1 MALGGTCA
9 RAYAKQLTC
18 IEKNGTHVSCIAKRQ
33 GPQTTPLPHP
43 SIHWPRPAAAAQ
55 ARFSIR
61 TCQRNE
67 CQLRTRAREQIKGL
81 MAEIRAAFRPSFAIG
96 PTVGSRQHTALYSR
110 GVVMRARCC
119 WS

>member
-18 IEKNGTHVSCIAKRQ
+18 IAKKRHTRILYSQ
-33 GPQTTPLPHP
+33 AAGSTDHTAHP
-43 SIHWPRPAAAAQ
+43 STRRPRPAAAAQ

-81 MAEIRAAFRPSFAIG
+81 RGGNSRRVSTVRRAIG